1 MSPKFIHLSGKQGQ
15 VLSQTIKIIP
25 LKEFPFTITKVT
37 AHKGQHLRFELK
49 PLHQEKDPQ
58 GYQLVVTNTMSAVG
72 NYQDAIIIETDSK
85 VKPKFKI
92 PVYGRIDKASP
103 QVSKQSTQ

>member
-1 MSPKFIHLSGKQGQ
+1 MSPRFIRLSGKQGQ

-25 LKEFPFTITKVT
+25 LKEFPFTIKKVK
-37 AHKGQHLRFELK
+37 AHKGEHLRFELK
-49 PLHQEKDPQ
+49 PLHRKEDPQ
-58 GYQLVVTNTMSAVG
+58 GYQLVVTNTMEAVG

-85 VKPKFKI
+85 VKPEFKI

-103 QVSKQSTQ
+103 QARKQSTQ